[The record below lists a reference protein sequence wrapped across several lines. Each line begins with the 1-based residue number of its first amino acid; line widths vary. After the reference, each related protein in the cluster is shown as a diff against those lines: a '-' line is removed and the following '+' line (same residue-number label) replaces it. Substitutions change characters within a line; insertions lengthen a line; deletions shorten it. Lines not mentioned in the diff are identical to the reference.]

1 MLALSGE
8 GVRGWSRV
16 ALSSTITLLIAGER
30 SKRGGIMDHLIG
42 ILLIVFGA
50 PIVGLT
56 GQWIEGTGRKSLG
69 KAISIGGYL
78 VVLGIAGWLIVRS
91 F

>member
-1 MLALSGE
+1 
-8 GVRGWSRV
+8 
-16 ALSSTITLLIAGER
+16 
-30 SKRGGIMDHLIG
+30 MDHLIG

>member
-1 MLALSGE
+1 
-8 GVRGWSRV
+8 
-16 ALSSTITLLIAGER
+16 
-30 SKRGGIMDHLIG
+30 MDHLIG

-56 GQWIEGTGRKSLG
+56 GQWIEGPGRKSLG

-78 VVLGIAGWLIVRS
+78 AVLGIAGWLIVRS